1 MWFKTKQELR
11 DCKKEIQG
19 LKDENK
25 ALMIHLI
32 PDENKRMLKI
42 ILDKLD
48 DINSTIIDLGDHL

>member
-32 PDENKRMLKI
+32 PDENKRM
-42 ILDKLD
+42 
-48 DINSTIIDLGDHL
+48 